1 MPLGVLPVT
10 FSVPRRELTGFLKP
24 DKRKPL
30 SFKEQMMY
38 KKIFSSK
45 LEAFFLSCCE
55 IFFAMCWEL

>member
-10 FSVPRRELTGFLKP
+10 FSVPRREQGFLKP

-30 SFKEQMMY
+30 SFKEQMMS
-38 KKIFSSK
+38 KKIFSSE

-55 IFFAMCWEL
+55 IFFAMCGEL